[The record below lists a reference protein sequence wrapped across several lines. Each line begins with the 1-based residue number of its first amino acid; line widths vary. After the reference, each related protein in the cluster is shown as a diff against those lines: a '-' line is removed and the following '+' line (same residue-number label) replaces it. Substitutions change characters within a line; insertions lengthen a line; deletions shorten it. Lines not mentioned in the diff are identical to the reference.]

1 MVLWS
6 PKQSSKSKEERYF
19 TFFLSDD
26 WKKKKISDKLHLT
39 VILIISFFQLRKD
52 LKGFSILGLNLT
64 SGQGKSR
71 TMCER
76 DKKKATSDNQRQ
88 IFIWKT
94 RNQDFE
100 HESPF
105 TDKQAIQQFPLFIFL
120 FKETASSISNQSS
133 LSTQESPENQSWNL

>member
-1 MVLWS
+1 MGRVYANSQDAQWS
-6 PKQSSKSKEERYF
+6 FGVPNSQVKVKKNVISH
-19 TFFLSDD
+19 FFSVMTE
-26 WKKKKISDKLHLT
+26 KKKKISDKLHLT

-88 IFIWKT
+88 IFI
-94 RNQDFE
+94 
-100 HESPF
+100 
-105 TDKQAIQQFPLFIFL
+105 
-120 FKETASSISNQSS
+120 
-133 LSTQESPENQSWNL
+133 